1 MTLDRIDAL
10 VAHKPLTWRI
20 VNSLW
25 IVIIV
30 MGLGIF
36 SIFGWLWAGLLA
48 KSPKIWRI
56 VAVWG
61 VVAALLFLLLALSEN
76 NKDSVWDTLGSTL
89 LMASWIGSF
98 AHALIIRGTILRE
111 IVSREAELARLYDQ
125 HNSSRGVNS
134 FTVTGSSPTVSVPL
148 RAPLH
153 QRPPLRN
160 SPPQDPLPQELGI
173 DMSQYYARPM
183 PPQPRTAWAPPSPA
197 ATRSSAPTPSPPA
210 PQPAASHPSSPPS
223 SPSPAA
229 PHPSPTS
236 PALVDVNTAPSAVLL
251 GLPALDRVTVERIIA
266 AREERGGFHDLNDLT
281 SAAALQPHQLVA
293 LQDRVSFSRFRPPGT
308 QAHGRI
314 LDL

>member
-1 MTLDRIDAL
+1 MALDRIDVL

-25 IVIIV
+25 IVVIV

-56 VAVWG
+56 VAIWGG
-61 VVAALLFLLLALSEN
+61 VVALLFLSLALSEN
-76 NKDSVWDTLGSTL
+76 NKDSAWDTLGSTL

-111 IVSREAELARLYDQ
+111 IVSREEELARLYDQ
-125 HNSSRGVNS
+125 YNSSRGVNR
-134 FTVTGSSPTVSVPL
+134 FAVTESSPTVSVPL
-148 RAPLH
+148 RTPLH
-153 QRPPLRN
+153 QRSPLRS
-160 SPPQDPLPQELGI
+160 SPSQDPLPQELGI
-173 DMSQYYARPM
+173 DMSRYYARPM
-183 PPQPRTAWAPPSPA
+183 PPRPRTAWAPAPPT
-197 ATRSSAPTPSPPA
+197 ATRP
-210 PQPAASHPSSPPS
+210 SPPS

-229 PHPSPTS
+229 SHPLPTS

-251 GLPALDRVTVERIIA
+251 GLPALDQAAVERIVA

-293 LQDRVSFSRFRPPGT
+293 LQDRVSFSRFRRPGT
-308 QAHGRI
+308 QVHGRI

>member
-1 MTLDRIDAL
+1 MALDRIDAL

-25 IVIIV
+25 IVVIV

-56 VAVWG
+56 VAIWG
-61 VVAALLFLLLALSEN
+61 VVVALLFLSLALSEN
-76 NKDSVWDTLGSTL
+76 NKDSIWDTLGSTL

-98 AHALIIRGTILRE
+98 AHALIIRGTILRK
-111 IVSREAELARLYDQ
+111 IVSREDELARLRALYDTHQ
-125 HNSSRGVNS
+125 VPSRS
-134 FTVTGSSPTVSVPL
+134 TTA
-148 RAPLH
+148 RAPVDDRLS
-153 QRPPLRN
+153 QRIP
-160 SPPQDPLPQELGI
+160 SHDPLPPELEV
-173 DMSQYYARPM
+173 DTSQYYEQ
-183 PPQPRTAWAPPSPA
+183 PPPRTAWAPPSA
-197 ATRSSAPTPSPPA
+197 ATRSPYAPPA
-210 PQPAASHPSSPPS
+210 STPAESRSSSAPAASAPAPSSAIPS
-223 SPSPAA
+223 E
-229 PHPSPTS
+229 

-251 GLPALDRVTVERIIA
+251 ALPALDQAAVERIVA

-293 LQDRVSFSRFRPPGT
+293 LQDRVSFSRFRRPGT
-308 QAHGRI
+308 QVHGRI